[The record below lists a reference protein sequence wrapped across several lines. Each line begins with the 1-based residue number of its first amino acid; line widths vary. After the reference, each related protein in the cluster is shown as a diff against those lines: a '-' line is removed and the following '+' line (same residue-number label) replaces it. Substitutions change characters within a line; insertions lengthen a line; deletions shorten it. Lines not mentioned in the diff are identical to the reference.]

1 MGHKTAVLAG
11 IGRLGVPITENLVR
25 HGWRVSASYRAGR
38 GSENTVQE
46 LAENLGADTLF
57 PVQASITEPDGAEKL
72 VAATLKRYG
81 RIDALLCIASGYP
94 AEKQD
99 WRRWESGEP
108 PTDDDW
114 KFYNSNFFSARHAAI
129 SLLHA
134 EGNPA
139 EDLNII
145 FFSDARSLLYMDQN
159 ILDPYSREGGIIE
172 VTQETARSTGLRQL
186 RENSPRR
193 EVNPYT
199 LAKRDLGHLAWV
211 LARKFQG
218 GRNRVNVIAP
228 GPIIPPPDKNQE
240 EAQAVVDQTLLRRW
254 GGPDPVVKAVDFF
267 LETDFLS
274 GEILRVD
281 GGFFLKNRFENG

>member
-1 MGHKTAVLAG
+1 V
-11 IGRLGVPITENLVR
+11 
-25 HGWRVSASYRAGR
+25 
-38 GSENTVQE
+38 
-46 LAENLGADTLF
+46 F
-57 PVQASITEPDGAEKL
+57 PVEASVADPDCAERF
-72 VAATLKRYG
+72 VAAGMERYG

-94 AEKQD
+94 SEKQD
-99 WRRWESGEP
+99 WQRWERGEVL
-108 PTDDDW
+108 TEEDW
-114 KFYNSNFFSARHAAI
+114 KFYDSNFFSARNPAL
-129 SLLHA
+129 SLLRYRN
-134 EGNPA
+134 NPA

-145 FFSDARSLLYMDQN
+145 FFSDARSLLYMDSG
-159 ILDPYSREGGIIE
+159 ILDPYSREGGIID
-172 VTQETARSTGLRQL
+172 VSQETARGTGLRQL
-186 RENSPRR
+186 RQNSPRR